1 MLYTVPNKQTW
12 NSILHNSNLGVRG
25 PRYTRKF
32 LEPKNRVNRGK
43 GVRQSILFSFHNI
56 RAIADALR
64 PNPIS
69 DLNKNAINP
78 DLLRPTANLQNSL
91 VQEST

>member
-32 LEPKNRVNRGK
+32 LERKNRVNRGK
-43 GVRQSILFSFHNI
+43 GVCRTYRLPLLWTKSCYYCHTV
-56 RAIADALR
+56 IAVTQNL
-64 PNPIS
+64 
-69 DLNKNAINP
+69 LN
-78 DLLRPTANLQNSL
+78 QNG
-91 VQEST
+91 TPCI

>member
-1 MLYTVPNKQTW
+1 MQN
-12 NSILHNSNLGVRG
+12 NLTAIVADQ
-25 PRYTRKF
+25 
-32 LEPKNRVNRGK
+32 GK
-43 GVRQSILFSFHNI
+43 IQVRQSILFSFHNI
-56 RAIADALR
+56 RAIADPLR

-91 VQEST
+91 VQESIQH

>member
-12 NSILHNSNLGVRG
+12 NIILHNSNLGVRG

-43 GVRQSILFSFHNI
+43 GVKWLFK
-56 RAIADALR
+56 R
-64 PNPIS
+64 
-69 DLNKNAINP
+69 
-78 DLLRPTANLQNSL
+78 NLQ
-91 VQEST
+91 VT

>member
-43 GVRQSILFSFHNI
+43 GVVSSTKFHAFFGTFRRTKISINQQKKIVF
-56 RAIADALR
+56 
-64 PNPIS
+64 
-69 DLNKNAINP
+69 DLKGP
-78 DLLRPTANLQNSL
+78 
-91 VQEST
+91 

>member
-43 GVRQSILFSFHNI
+43 GVTITILQILVSLYFVSIFLSIEGLFGKI
-56 RAIADALR
+56 
-64 PNPIS
+64 
-69 DLNKNAINP
+69 
-78 DLLRPTANLQNSL
+78 LQ
-91 VQEST
+91 